1 MIIQAGDGLD
11 LGGSLCP
18 KSTQLLPSRMH
29 QLSCL
34 EIPGYKSKGA
44 ISLDGFLSRW
54 KEDTTPG
61 DRQSGFT
68 LVFG

>member
-18 KSTQLLPSRMH
+18 ESTQLLPSRMH
-29 QLSCL
+29 QL

-54 KEDTTPG
+54 KEDTAPG